1 MVLIV
6 VKSTKNVKVDLKK
19 LKNELQL
26 WARTNLIIG
35 VNKFKMAT
43 KLVKSLKEQLNFKE
57 QLGGTL
63 T

>member
-43 KLVKSLKEQLNFKE
+43 KLGAAKFKMATK
-57 QLGGTL
+57 LGAAKF
-63 T
+63 